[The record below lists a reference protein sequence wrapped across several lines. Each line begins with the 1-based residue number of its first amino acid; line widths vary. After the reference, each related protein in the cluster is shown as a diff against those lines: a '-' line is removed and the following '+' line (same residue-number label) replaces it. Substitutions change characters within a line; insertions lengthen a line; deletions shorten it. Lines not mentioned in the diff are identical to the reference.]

1 MAGLGGIPQY
11 EKKTEAVSI
20 AHVKQNCIYGD
31 VTMEGA
37 CEWKTKTEITGDG
50 FLLQMVQ
57 RLVAQRIV
65 HLEAVGETFK
75 DARSAAQDRAA
86 AHEISCDA
94 HRAALTEHCL
104 QSVARYASPT
114 PLCASFPKPHGA
126 KADGKSLSR
135 LASLCG
141 CVYARETCF
150 EPHVVQ
156 VEVGSTA
163 PRMEQLASICIVA

>member
-11 EKKTEAVSI
+11 EKKTEAVGI

-31 VTMEGA
+31 VTM
-37 CEWKTKTEITGDG
+37 
-50 FLLQMVQ
+50 
-57 RLVAQRIV
+57 
-65 HLEAVGETFK
+65 EAVGETFK

-114 PLCASFPKPHGA
+114 PLCATFCKCEDQKSCFKA
-126 KADGKSLSR
+126 KRILFNRLEAMDG
-135 LASLCG
+135 
-141 CVYARETCF
+141 
-150 EPHVVQ
+150 
-156 VEVGSTA
+156 
-163 PRMEQLASICIVA
+163 